1 MTDDNQAE
9 PDWGLAAVLETLER
23 TAGSDG
29 QASAVVF
36 LQNDVDRKTLDDTVA
51 DIVDEAILES
61 GRTCEQPAIGK
72 ISRLAKSFSLT
83 ASPAIFSAIA
93 ERSEV
98 KSILPSE
105 IDDIYPKPSDPD

>member
-1 MTDDNQAE
+1 M
-9 PDWGLAAVLETLER
+9 
-23 TAGSDG
+23 
-29 QASAVVF
+29 AVVF
-36 LQNDVDRKTLDDTVA
+36 LQDDVDRKTLDDTVA
-51 DIVDEAILES
+51 DIVDEAISES
-61 GRTCEQPAIGK
+61 GRTTCEQPAIGK